1 MNYISM
7 RTSSYHKYVVSVYYL
22 YVEFDLSSSSSSIS
36 MTIYTYTHTHRWV
49 WGKQVIRQ
57 AAPVVAKKKSPS
69 SSQSI
74 QIIGSKHCLP
84 PMPLEMGFGILFRL
98 DYDNDDNYNAS
109 SRSRHAKDWKDR
121 DYSNDLETMS
131 LLTDNLDR
139 YDLSLEDLN
148 LNSLDLNENDDDD
161 YDDVNGNGNANGHN
175 GRDFDGNEKAIECME
190 AGDDKV
196 EQTVDNEV
204 EEIVMAI
211 VDDNDDEEDG
221 EDDDAGGG
229 IEDGEAVVAYDGQ
242 DRDTGNNGNDID
254 DEQYVDNNNNDDRG
268 IDDEES
274 RNNDDREMK
283 SLGKAQKNRATEKSS
298 RGSGSS
304 DKKDSGTKKVKGQQG
319 REREKES
326 IIKDDDDIVG
336 SSGGGVVGG
345 SNKRGTKYVNK
356 KKARRYANQD
366 EDDRELAMLG
376 LGHTSSKTGQKLSD
390 IQNDIMEEK
399 QRKDLKQKQHKVGV
413 KLVEKEGWNE
423 LKLLLDVSIASK
435 FDELILT
442 DALKASDLSSQ
453 EIRALSK
460 FPVHQGIDIVKL
472 FCEAKDLGRVG
483 NKSAFLAG
491 IIRRYSMD
499 ARKGSKAQLVGK
511 RNQDKPASSSSSV
524 VATSVVEV
532 TEDVTSIIHVDESS
546 IHDNNDNDNDND
558 DGKESNLTDEVE
570 QFTGSPSPEDILMYA
585 LPVCCPYACLK
596 NYKYKVKLTPGVG
609 KKGKSCKQAIE
620 VFSRFKD
627 CLVREKELITG
638 LTDTEVVATMIGDV
652 KLSMPGLYSNQGQQQ
667 QGKKKGKVMK

>member
-7 RTSSYHKYVVSVYYL
+7 RTSSCHKYVVRVYYL
-22 YVEFDLSSSSSSIS
+22 YVEFDPSSSSIS

-57 AAPVVAKKKSPS
+57 AAPVGAKKTSPS

-74 QIIGSKHCLP
+74 RIIGSKHCLP

-98 DYDNDDNYNAS
+98 DDDNDAS
-109 SRSRHAKDWKDR
+109 SRSRHHGRDWKDR

-148 LNSLDLNENDDDD
+148 LNSLDLNENDDEED
-161 YDDVNGNGNANGHN
+161 GNSNANGHN
-175 GRDFDGNEKAIECME
+175 GRDFDGNDKAIECME

-196 EQTVDNEV
+196 EQTADNEV

-211 VDDNDDEEDG
+211 ADDNDDEEDG

-229 IEDGEAVVAYDGQ
+229 IEDAEAVVAYDGQ

-336 SSGGGVVGG
+336 SSGGVVGG

-499 ARKGSKAQLVGK
+499 ARKGSKTQLVGK
-511 RNQDKPASSSSSV
+511 RNQDKPVSSSSV
-524 VATSVVEV
+524 VATAAVVEM
-532 TEDVTSIIHVDESS
+532 TEDVTSIIPDDESS
-546 IHDNNDNDNDND
+546 IHDNNGNDNDND
-558 DGKESNLTDEVE
+558 DGRQSNLTDEVE
-570 QFTGSPSPEDILMYA
+570 QFTGSPFPEDILMYA

-627 CLVREKELITG
+627 CSVREKELITG

-667 QGKKKGKVMK
+667 QQGKKKGKVMK